1 MGECY
6 FPGEIVKK
14 SAIIKSLS
22 LRLEASAILNGFI
35 GLLYKSTASKR
46 NRVKIKQKMESEKKT
61 GKFRIEAKSDM

>member
-6 FPGEIVKK
+6 FPDEIVKK
-14 SAIIKSLS
+14 SAIIKSVS

-46 NRVKIKQKMESEKKT
+46 NRVKIKQKWKVRKRQEN
-61 GKFRIEAKSDM
+61 